1 MNDLEIMDILKIKA
15 VVFDCDGVM
24 FDTALANRKYYNEV
38 LTFFQKPELNEEQF
52 INVHMMTVKEAI
64 EYLFSEMDDFSKIY
78 ECLSHI
84 GYHKFIDY
92 MVMEE
97 GLKELLTG
105 LKNKGYIRGIATNR
119 TNTMEKVLEDFHLQ
133 DSFEVVVT
141 AATVKN
147 PKPDPEQLLL
157 IMEKYQLKPD
167 EILFIG
173 DSEYDRQAAIAAKVW
188 FAAFKSPGLKA
199 DVNVMSMAEIE
210 GILQLKQ

>member
-1 MNDLEIMDILKIKA
+1 MMDISKIKA

-24 FDTALANRKYYNEV
+24 FDTALANRKYYDEV
-38 LTFFQKPELNEEQF
+38 LIFFNKPVLNEEQF

-64 EYLFSEMDDFSKIY
+64 QYLFSELNDLSGVY

-92 MVMEE
+92 MVMED
-97 GLKELLTG
+97 GLKELLSR
-105 LKNKGYIRGIATNR
+105 LKAGGYIRGVATNR
-119 TNTMEKVLEDFHLQ
+119 TNTMEKVLEDFHLK
-133 DSFEVVVT
+133 DCFEVVVT

-157 IMEKYQLKPD
+157 IMSKYHLTPH

-173 DSEYDRQAAIAAKVW
+173 DSEYDRQAAVAAKVW
-188 FAAFKSPGLKA
+188 FAAFKNPGLKA
-199 DVNVMSMAEIE
+199 DVNVVSMDEIA
-210 GILQLKQ
+210 GILQLN

>member
-1 MNDLEIMDILKIKA
+1 MINISKIKA

-24 FDTALANRKYYNEV
+24 FDTALANRKYYDEV
-38 LTFFQKPELNEEQF
+38 LTVFNKPVLSEEQF
-52 INVHMMTVKEAI
+52 MNVHMMTVKEAI
-64 EYLFSEMDDFSKIY
+64 GYLFSEMEDLSRVY

-92 MVMEE
+92 MVVEE
-97 GLKELLTG
+97 GLKELLIL
-105 LKNKGYIRGIATNR
+105 LKARGYIRGIATNR

-133 DSFEVVVT
+133 EYFEMVVT

-157 IMEKYQLKPD
+157 IMAKYSLKPE

-173 DSEYDRQAAIAAKVW
+173 DSEYDRQAAVSAKVW
-188 FAAFKSPGLKA
+188 FAAFKNSGLKA
-199 DVNVMSMAEIE
+199 DVNVVSMDEIA
-210 GILQLKQ
+210 GILQLN